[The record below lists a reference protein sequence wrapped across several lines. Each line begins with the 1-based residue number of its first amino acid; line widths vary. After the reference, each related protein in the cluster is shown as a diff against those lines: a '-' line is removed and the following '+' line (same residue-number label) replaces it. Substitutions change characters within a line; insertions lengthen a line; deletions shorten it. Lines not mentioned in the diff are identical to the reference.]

1 MKIILTQNDIINLKI
16 FMLTKSKTAKKQR
29 LISYYAIPFEFIL
42 VGIFIDGIFNVAPIV
57 SIISVILA
65 ILWMV
70 VYPKLYKKMQDGHI
84 KNAKETKFT
93 DTVMNFKV
101 DENFISFSSGEP
113 KPNEKFETK
122 HLKTIEESKDNY
134 FLGFKNSLYIV
145 LPKNDETLKEIKKIS
160 LNLHINLENIDL

>member
-42 VGIFIDGIFNVAPIV
+42 VGIFIDGIFKVVPVASLV
-57 SIISVILA
+57 SVAFA

-70 VYPKLYKKMQDGHI
+70 IYPKLYKKMQNDHL
-84 KNAKETKFT
+84 KNAQETKFS
-93 DTVMNFKV
+93 DTEMNFLV
-101 DENFISFSSGEP
+101 DKDTISFSIGEP
-113 KPNEKFETK
+113 KPNEKFSTK
-122 HLKTIEESKDNY
+122 HLKSIEESKDNY

-145 LPKNDETLKEIKKIS
+145 LPKNSETKEEIEKIS
-160 LNLHINLENIDL
+160 SNLNVSIENIDL